1 MKFQEKIE
9 LGGKSISLTTGQI
22 AKQANGA
29 VILQIGETML
39 LVTACAQRESR
50 GDGSFLPLTV
60 DYRENTFAAGKI
72 PGGFFK
78 REGKPSE
85 TEVLTCRL
93 TDRSLRPLFPEGY
106 FNETQVIGSVLS
118 HDLVNL
124 PDVHTITAASAALTI
139 SDVPFHTP
147 IAAVRIGLI
156 EGEFII
162 NPTVEEIE
170 ASDLNLVVASSQ
182 EAVLMVEAGAKELD
196 EEKMLEALNLAFE
209 SAQPLI
215 QLQKDLAAK
224 CGKEKWVTEASSL
237 PEEIVKAVEDKLA
250 SSIVE
255 TLSIADKLERNIR
268 FDELKKSLV
277 ELYEEDSDE
286 YKYAKAAFSDIKKA
300 SFRKGV
306 FANGKRF
313 DGRAFDE
320 IRDITCE
327 VDFLPRTHGSAV
339 FTRGET
345 QAIVTTTLGAKSDAQ
360 IMDDLG
366 GEWKRKFMLHYNF
379 PPYSVGEVRFMR
391 GPGRRE
397 IGHGALATRALEQVL
412 PSETEFP
419 YTIRIV
425 SDITESNGSSSQATI
440 CGGSLAMMAAGV
452 PTKDA
457 VAGIAM
463 GLMKEGEDFAILSDI
478 AGEED
483 HYGDMDFKVAGTSK
497 GITALQMDIKITG
510 VTSEILRNALS
521 QAKEG
526 RKHIL
531 GIMNECINEARGELS
546 PFAPR
551 IVSLKIDTDKIRDI
565 IGKGG
570 VMIRKII
577 EESGAEIDVEDD
589 GTILIYSPNGPSLEK
604 AKAMIDEIVE
614 EPEAGKEYLGK
625 VVSIM
630 DFGAF
635 VQILPSTQ
643 GLLHISEI
651 AHYRVNQVS
660 DELAIGDDVKVKVL
674 EIDSQSGKVRLSR
687 KALLAKPE
695 GAPEGGGPS
704 GGGNPGGGYNR
715 SGGGGRPQ
723 GGGGHNRSG
732 GGRPQGGGGQ
742 SRGGGRPQGGSRRPQ
757 GGGSRPQG
765 GGRSHSASDNSRS
778 EHMSR
783 GNSQDFNK
791 GNYESNGEYHSRK
804 PTPYEGPMGYQPPS
818 RDSRP
823 AHNDNYNQGGTPR
836 GGNRAGA
843 PRGGSQRGYN
853 PNEGFR
859 FPGDLGPDPY
869 GRGGSSKKK
878 Y

>member
-22 AKQANGA
+22 AKQADGA
-29 VILQIGETML
+29 VVFQIGETML

-60 DYRENTFAAGKI
+60 DYRENAFAAGKI

-85 TEVLTCRL
+85 NEVLTCRL

-106 FNETQVIGSVLS
+106 FNETQVIGSVIS

-139 SDVPFHTP
+139 SDVPYHTP
-147 IAAVRIGLI
+147 LGAVRIGYI
-156 EGEFII
+156 DGEFVI

-170 ASDLNLVVASSQ
+170 VSELNLVVASSE

-196 EEKMLEALNLAFE
+196 EEKMLEALKLAFE

-215 QLQKDLAAK
+215 QMQKELAAK
-224 CGKEKWVTEASSL
+224 CGKEKWEVEVAAI
-237 PEEIVKAVEDKLA
+237 PEEIVKTVEEKFSA
-250 SSIVE
+250 GIKE
-255 TLSIADKLERNIR
+255 TLSIADKQERNVR
-268 FDELKKSLV
+268 FDELKAALEEV
-277 ELYEEDSDE
+277 YDPEEQEEELGF
-286 YKYAKAAFSDIKKA
+286 AKKAFGEIKKA

-306 FANGKRF
+306 FENGKRF
-313 DGRAFDE
+313 DGRAFDQ

-327 VDFLPRTHGSAV
+327 VDFLPRAHGSAV

-345 QAIVTTTLGAKSDAQ
+345 QALVTTTLGAKSDAQ
-360 IMDDLG
+360 IMDELG

-412 PSETEFP
+412 PSEDEFP

-463 GLMKEGEDFAILSDI
+463 GLMKEDENFAILSDI

-510 VTSEILRNALS
+510 VTQEILRQALA
-521 QAKEG
+521 QAKAG
-526 RKHIL
+526 REHIL
-531 GIMNECINEARGELS
+531 GLMNECINEARGELS

-589 GTILIYSPNGPSLEK
+589 GTVLIYSPNGPSLEK

-614 EPEAGKEYLGK
+614 EPEVGKEYLGK
-625 VVSIM
+625 VVSIQ

-651 AHYRVNQVS
+651 AHYRVNSVT
-660 DELAIGDDVKVKVL
+660 DELNVGDDVKVKVL
-674 EIDSQSGKVRLSR
+674 EIDQRSGKVRLSR
-687 KALLAKPE
+687 KALLSK
-695 GAPEGGGPS
+695 GDGSGDDGPS
-704 GGGNPGGGYNR
+704 GGGGSS
-715 SGGGGRPQ
+715 SGGGGGRSQ
-723 GGGGHNRSG
+723 GGGNYN
-732 GGRPQGGGGQ
+732 
-742 SRGGGRPQGGSRRPQ
+742 RGGGRPQGGSNRRSQNNRRPQ
-757 GGGSRPQG
+757 GGQRS
-765 GGRSHSASDNSRS
+765 GGRNQSSSQNKSRNDQ
-778 EHMSR
+778 MKR
-783 GNSQDFNK
+783 GNSQ
-791 GNYESNGEYHSRK
+791 GNYESSGDYHSRSH
-804 PTPYEGPMGYQPPS
+804 YEGPMGYQPGQKGGNNP
-818 RDSRP
+818 
-823 AHNDNYNQGGTPR
+823 QGGTPR
-836 GGNRAGA
+836 GGNRQGTH
-843 PRGGSQRGYN
+843 RGGYN
-853 PNEGFR
+853 PNDGFR

-869 GRGGSSKKK
+869 GRGGTGKKK